1 MQKLSNLTYFHQVR
15 LYGSSLSG
23 FGLKSSNVNL
33 DLQITADMKP
43 HLVLL
48 TALEVLQESAEYAQ
62 VVEEFTAKIPLIKFQ
77 TSGFTCELSLSN
89 HQAFQTSQLLAD
101 YWALDPRVR
110 TLGTAFRF
118 WANLVRLDRQAEGTL
133 PPHTFAILLVYFLQQ
148 QTKPVLPCIH
158 EWLDQRDDDTYVAPH
173 EKLAGWRTQ
182 NKMSPAELWIELFAF
197 LSVGFK
203 SAELVVSLRK
213 AGATTNEEKQW
224 KTRKLAVEDPYSFKR
239 NLCRSIQALSVYD
252 YISEC
257 LKTGYL
263 YFGTIQTSLGPVITR
278 IIVKNK
284 EDEDKAVEKEDE
296 EDVCIVN
303 IAKYQND
310 QMLSQVNI
318 ADWTLET
325 WLAVKGATLADDFV
339 VLRYFH
345 LSKII
350 IFDPIQSNLQ
360 HQFHIRNCFDRERI
374 RNRNCPCSTKYAQLP
389 I

>member
-1 MQKLSNLTYFHQVR
+1 MQKLSNYTYFHQVR

-284 EDEDKAVEKEDE
+284 EDEDKAVDKEDE

-310 QMLSQVNI
+310 QIVCQVNI

-325 WLAVKGATLADDFV
+325 WLAVKGATLENDFV

-345 LSKII
+345 ISNL
-350 IFDPIQSNLQ
+350 IQSSASVS
-360 HQFHIRNCFDRERI
+360 HQE
-374 RNRNCPCSTKYAQLP
+374 LL
-389 I
+389 